1 MKKQPK
7 RRETLQSDYVSNQR
21 LDMALE
27 YIESEIRKLEVRKDE
42 LEQMSERLIA
52 KHDLLERYS
61 YSQF

>member
-1 MKKQPK
+1 MKKPK
-7 RRETLQSDYVSNQR
+7 RRDNLHSDYVSNQR

-61 YSQF
+61 YLQF